1 MTEGTPVPRRRPVR
15 KALII
20 AAVVGPLLT
29 VINQWE
35 ALFGDGSLSVWKMLL
50 TFVVPF
56 CVSIVSTYDFG
67 ERG

>member
-1 MTEGTPVPRRRPVR
+1 MDDPVSSRRRRPVR

-20 AAVVGPLLT
+20 ATVVGPLLT

-35 ALFGDGSLSVWKMLL
+35 AVVGDGNLVVWKALL

-56 CVSIVSTYDFG
+56 CVSLVSSYEF
-67 ERG
+67 R

>member
-1 MTEGTPVPRRRPVR
+1 MTEGMPEPHTRPVR

-35 ALFGDGSLSVWKMLL
+35 ALSGDGSLSVWKMLL

-56 CVSIVSTYDFG
+56 CVSIVSSYDFG
-67 ERG
+67 QRG